1 MDEEPEVPT
10 EDERAALRELCRN
23 KLAMQTLQQRRLD
36 SLRPLVENTKQC
48 RAQIAL
54 EVMRSPHKCIQLT
67 DAMFARMRRTASV
80 RRITPAII
88 DAAFELLLLQDGP
101 DPQEE
106 EEEEGGAKR
115 KRRRGAP
122 SSAAD
127 QLLQRV
133 VTAVR
138 TVRTEHRD
146 ALQLIE
152 KLPCTVKAELAAPGT
167 PQALQALSKL
177 QAAQADIAQRK
188 AAALEARRILAGAR
202 EAAEVHVKA
211 FLERRRKRSG
221 GGEKLGVN
229 LSMPDAAAAEPFWVE
244 LVQTKAAPL
253 LGAKE
258 FAGMARAVIADR
270 AAGRAPPTSAE
281 FLEGLKDALLEALQ
295 QRGADAPVV
304 WRVKAVRQRGR
315 KAGGPQPGG
324 ASSDEEEEEGEEGE
338 EEEDY

>member
-88 DAAFELLLLQDGP
+88 DAAFELLLQDGP

-106 EEEEGGAKR
+106 EEEEEEGAAKR

-270 AAGRAPPTSAE
+270 AAGRAPTSAE

-324 ASSDEEEEEGEEGE
+324 ASSDEEEEEEEE

>member
-88 DAAFELLLLQDGP
+88 DAAFELLLQDGP

-106 EEEEGGAKR
+106 EEEEEEGAAKG

-258 FAGMARAVIADR
+258 FAGMARAVIADC
-270 AAGRAPPTSAE
+270 AAGRAPTSAE

-324 ASSDEEEEEGEEGE
+324 ASSDEEEEEEEE